1 MSDVEHL
8 DAVLRAFAKSD
19 LGQRLLRRGAAS
31 IGVVDMRHAFG
42 LHSRATLRPTRRLGL
57 VSELKRRYGQN
68 QHEASPMGLVFRN
81 ATAGPV
87 AASIAMAASGP
98 FEAAMSATTT
108 NEPPRPTGA
117 TEPRLDPQTESS
129 TATLWPT
136 GATEPRFDP
145 QTESASAT
153 LYRVKR
159 PKASQDAG
167 EAAAASVPMG
177 GMVTLEPPASPR
189 GTQSSSA
196 PVAPMDA
203 QVEERRPP
211 SVSPESPA
219 PVRAADSAVT
229 GRVAPEPSATA
240 PPRASGEADSQP
252 QGSLSARPSPLV
264 FARREI
270 IAPQA
275 ARNDQQPAKP
285 VASSA
290 TTPTPHPPARTLTE
304 PGSVSPTTP
313 ASREGERQLSPRLN
327 FAPQPAQGSDPASGP
342 PPLYVANASARTPSD
357 RLAQSHVPVSAEIRP
372 SQAASASPAIVWRK
386 PHHEREGRE
395 VMPQTPIAAFASTD
409 GGQTRFVAAD
419 GKAGF
424 GERAASPTTR
434 FADGGAVDVAHIA
447 REVSRTIARQ
457 LRVDRERRGRTR

>member
-1 MSDVEHL
+1 MSDVEDL
-8 DAVLRAFAKSD
+8 DAMVRSFPQSA
-19 LGQRLLRRGAAS
+19 LGWRLLRRSAAS
-31 IGVVDMRHAFG
+31 MGVVDMSHAFR

-57 VSELKRRYGQN
+57 PSELKRRYGHN
-68 QHEASPMGLVFRN
+68 HNEASPMGLVFRN
-81 ATAGPV
+81 AAVGPV
-87 AASIAMAASGP
+87 AAS
-98 FEAAMSATTT
+98 FATTANATFGVTVSTVAT
-108 NEPPRPTGA
+108 NEPPRPRGA
-117 TEPRLDPQTESS
+117 M
-129 TATLWPT
+129 
-136 GATEPRFDP
+136 EPRFDAAA
-145 QTESASAT
+145 ESATTT

-167 EAAAASVPMG
+167 HAAVSAGVRTP
-177 GMVTLEPPASPR
+177 GMVTLEPLASPR

-372 SQAASASPAIVWRK
+372 SQAASASPTIVWRK